1 MGELAERQKKL
12 WELLCASTGCKP
24 MLRVSR
30 TDDCYWICDAPRHL
44 SDPEHTLSALTEA
57 SFLIEQ
63 DDSKKLWRI
72 DLPMND
78 PLYLREELP
87 VVFPKNENML
97 LIYALYR
104 LLSSHPASP
113 PHRPQPLLRRIV
125 KATELS
131 ADEQSKAIRRIMIEC
146 AALVN
151 RKQPLP
157 SAATGLLASIIRK
170 EEEI

>member
-44 SDPEHTLSALTEA
+44 SDIGSLLSVLTEA
-57 SFLIEQ
+57 GFVVVQ
-63 DDSKKLWRI
+63 DEAKKLCKI

-78 PLYLREELP
+78 PLYGTAEQP
-87 VVFPKNENML
+87 VGFPSDEKL

-104 LLSSHPASP
+104 LLSSHPAPP

-131 ADEQSKAIRRIMIEC
+131 ADEQNKALRRILTEC